1 MLESDWKKFV
11 VALSGPSYCRHADFE
26 SGVAATARHLSTKQQ
41 PSIRNPIASA
51 QGRAFPTGPGESGQR
66 QTKRERE
73 KGRKGDKEMPGGSI
87 TSSPPDVLLIFDA
100 VSSHLHLCPIY
111 MYSR

>member
-1 MLESDWKKFV
+1 VWSVVKGVVVPGFLGPCKCWSRTGKFA

-73 KGRKGDKEMPGGSI
+73 RKGDKEMPGRLDHPH
-87 TSSPPDVLLIFDA
+87 PPQM
-100 VSSHLHLCPIY
+100 SY
-111 MYSR
+111 